1 MRRKRYF
8 KHMLLVSLI
17 FIFSGCNSQKQEI
30 EFGTEIINEN
40 VVLPEIAYKEDVLA
54 CYDAEGKI
62 VYTLGTRHQKHFY
75 PQCEYSLQD
84 IQSVIEN
91 VNPDYVFIECR
102 EEIFDTYQ
110 ALDGPQEFQFIY
122 AYCIDHNISVELI
135 DWYLTDNE
143 TITKTNST
151 SDERDNKIFYN
162 IYDKMHQVK
171 DGETVLICYG
181 DMHFYYQQPRM
192 ERAGWEKIELED
204 TKQFFV
210 SKQEGFLYPESM
222 LQIVQNCIDY
232 YGDEFMEEVC
242 KNVTDPDALLLYEQ
256 TAIRGE
262 QVYERYKKMVQ
273 EQKIYY

>member
-1 MRRKRYF
+1 MAQKLLMKTSFRR
-8 KHMLLVSLI
+8 
-17 FIFSGCNSQKQEI
+17 
-30 EFGTEIINEN
+30 
-40 VVLPEIAYKEDVLA
+40 
-54 CYDAEGKI
+54 
-62 VYTLGTRHQKHFY
+62 KHFY

-171 DGETVLICYG
+171 EGETVLICYG

-222 LQIVQNCIDY
+222 LQIVQNYIN
-232 YGDEFMEEVC
+232 
-242 KNVTDPDALLLYEQ
+242 K
-256 TAIRGE
+256 
-262 QVYERYKKMVQ
+262 
-273 EQKIYY
+273 

>member
-1 MRRKRYF
+1 MKITKQYGIV
-8 KHMLLVSLI
+8 LLLLL
-17 FIFSGCNSQKQEI
+17 FLLAGCSKQNQKPD
-30 EFGTEIINEN
+30 FGTEVINDN
-40 VVLPEIAYKEDVLA
+40 VQLPEIAYKEDLLA
-54 CYDAEGKI
+54 CYDANGKDI
-62 VYTLGTRHQKHFY
+62 YTLGTRHRKHFY

-91 VNPDYVFIECR
+91 IQPDYVFIECR

-110 ALDGPQEFQFIY
+110 ALDGPQEFQFIF

-135 DWYLTDNE
+135 DWYLTDDE

-151 SDERDNKIFYN
+151 SDERDNNIFYN
-162 IYDKMHQVK
+162 IYDKMQQVK
-171 DGETVLICYG
+171 DGETVLVCYG

-204 TKQFFV
+204 AKQFFI
-210 SKQEGFLYPESM
+210 SKQEEFLYPESM

-242 KNVTDPDALLLYEQ
+242 KNVTDSNALLLYEQ
-256 TAIRGE
+256 KAIRGE
-262 QVYERYKKMVQ
+262 KVYELYKQMVK
-273 EQKIYY
+273 EQKLYY

>member
-1 MRRKRYF
+1 MKIRKQYGIV
-8 KHMLLVSLI
+8 LLLLL
-17 FIFSGCNSQKQEI
+17 FLFAGCSKQNQKPD
-30 EFGTEIINEN
+30 FGTEVINDM
-40 VVLPEIAYKEDVLA
+40 VQLPEIAYKEDKLA

-102 EEIFDTYQ
+102 EEIFETYGV
-110 ALDGPQEFQFIY
+110 LDGPQEFPFIY
-122 AYCIDHNISVELI
+122 AYCSDHNIPVEMI

-151 SDERDNKIFYN
+151 SDERDNNIFYN
-162 IYDKMHQVK
+162 IYDKMQQVK
-171 DGETVLICYG
+171 DGETVLVCYG

-204 TKQFFV
+204 AKQFFI
-210 SKQEGFLYPESM
+210 SKQEEFLYPESM

-242 KNVTDPDALLLYEQ
+242 KNVTDSNALLLYEQ
-256 TAIRGE
+256 KAIRGE
-262 QVYERYKKMVQ
+262 KVYELYKQMVK
-273 EQKIYY
+273 EQKLYY